1 MAALAYEPRQDQRR
15 AHPDTNVRAARPNEH
30 DAIVALLLDANREY
44 RAVLPARV
52 FYAYMQNLRELVAD
66 AVARELMVAELNGHI
81 LGTIAF
87 HPDASRQS
95 WGLPKGWAGLRAL
108 AVDPTARGRGIGRQ
122 LAEACV
128 LRAWRIGAPVA
139 CLHTSAFHRA
149 ARRLY
154 QGMGFVRSPDHD
166 LNVSDV
172 AAGGGDGPRDDPR
185 GERLVIEAYRLD
197 LKA

>member
-1 MAALAYEPRQDQRR
+1 MAVLACEQRHGRR
-15 AHPDTNVRAARPNEH
+15 AHPDTRIRAARRDEH
-30 DAIVALLLDANREY
+30 DAIIALLLDANREY
-44 RAVLPARV
+44 RDVLPARV
-52 FYAYMQNLRELVAD
+52 FYAYMQTLRDLVVD
-66 AVARELMVAELNGHI
+66 ETARELMVADLNDHI
-81 LGTIAF
+81 LGIIAF

-139 CLHTSAFHRA
+139 CLHTSAFHRT

-154 QGMGFVRSPDHD
+154 DGMGFVRSPDHD
-166 LNVSDV
+166 LDVSRS
-172 AAGGGDGPRDDPR
+172 AAGGGDDPR
-185 GERLVIEAYRLD
+185 GERLTIEAYRLD